1 MDCTG
6 QLDERPEG
14 SLTEV
19 VADIVGHVDF
29 PITGLWPHAATRGAR
44 VSVPV
49 ILVVHGDVIQQLG
62 LIIIMCWWII
72 IGKYILKL

>member
-44 VSVPV
+44 VSVLEPS
-49 ILVVHGDVIQQLG
+49 VHGNITLHDLR
-62 LIIIMCWWII
+62 IIKFLPWKI
-72 IGKYILKL
+72 K